1 MGPED
6 IEDAV
11 NSYVAKNQF
20 ESSSRQLLSDVY
32 PGVPGRES
40 HGFLDSHLNNLKSSL
55 IVIDEE
61 SNSFFL

>member
-1 MGPED
+1 MC
-6 IEDAV
+6 I
-11 NSYVAKNQF
+11 
-20 ESSSRQLLSDVY
+20 

-61 SNSFFL
+61 SNSFFFDNMKKAIVET